1 MDSEKLSAA
10 TLLIYDVAL
19 DRSRW
24 PLLLAH
30 LADLFNAHFADSFER
45 TWDYS
50 QYGGIVF
57 GLDDRDYHEQL
68 LGQWATRNVW
78 GKRRPV
84 KRAGDIVCTR
94 DIMPAADFRRTEM
107 YNEYLAP
114 RDLHEG
120 LRFDIWVDGVGIAD
134 ISVIRPWSAGA
145 YTAAERRMAAL
156 LLPHL
161 QRSAAVS
168 RRLHRHDTVAS
179 ASLAVL
185 DQMEI
190 GIVLLDRSSRIV
202 HQNRVA
208 SVLLAQADG
217 LSLDRTGLAAAT
229 PAATTKLQAVI
240 AAAVGTPTCAA
251 RSDALSIA
259 RPSGLAPLSLIV
271 TPLRR
276 ECELY
281 ATELPGTAAVMLCIS
296 DPQAGAARRLSD
308 LATLFKLTPAEAAV
322 AADLLAGLELR
333 DIAERRGR
341 SVNTIRTQLVRL
353 MDKTDT
359 RRQAELVSRLATVG
373 SNSARFRSV
382 SG

>member
-1 MDSEKLSAA
+1 MDSEKIDAT

-19 DRSRW
+19 DHTRW
-24 PLLLAH
+24 PSLLQCLAN
-30 LADLFNAHFADSFER
+30 LFNAHFADSFER

-50 QYGGIVF
+50 RYGGVVF

-68 LGQWATRNVW
+68 LGQWVTRNVW

-84 KRAGDIVCTR
+84 KRAGDIVTTR
-94 DIMPAADFRRTEM
+94 DIMPATDFMRTEM

-120 LRFDIWVDGVGIAD
+120 LRLDIWVDEVGISD
-134 ISVIRPWSAGA
+134 ISVIRPWSAGP
-145 YTAAERRMAAL
+145 YTDAERRVAAL

-168 RRLHRHDTVAS
+168 RRLQRYNAVSA
-179 ASLAVL
+179 ASLAAL
-185 DQMEI
+185 EHMQT
-190 GIVLLDRSSRIV
+190 GIVLMDRQGRVV
-202 HQNRVA
+202 HQNQVA

-217 LSLDRTGLAAAT
+217 LSLDREGLAAAT
-229 PAATTKLQAVI
+229 PALTRKLQAMI
-240 AAAVGTPTCAA
+240 AAAAGTPTVAA
-251 RSDALSIA
+251 RSDALSLP
-259 RPSGLAPLSLIV
+259 RPSGLASLSLII

-276 ECELY
+276 DLELY
-281 ATELPGTAAVMLCIS
+281 ATELSGTAAIMLCIS
-296 DPQAGAARRLSD
+296 DPSAGADRRLSD
-308 LATLFKLTPAEAAV
+308 LAALFKLTPAEAAV

-333 DIAERRGR
+333 DIAKRRGR

-359 RRQAELVSRLATVG
+359 RRQAELVSRLATAGG
-373 SNSARFRSV
+373 STLKPRI
-382 SG
+382 